1 MKYIYKIVAA
11 LGALSVCPLIVF
23 LDIIYYK
30 ISSAALGTLF
40 YIGQLFGNE
49 TITQAIEENN
59 GTVPE
64 AIADTVSLYDLY
76 GLFSS
81 ASGLANSGNI
91 TEKLEVLVSPAILAG
106 VVLILIALCAVVTA
120 VFAIVAK
127 DNRKVI
133 YSSVAGIGLSLIFK
147 ECFAAIAEPILDG
160 TVSIATL
167 MDSAWGDLIGEFEKF
182 TLTTNFWFIPAVF
195 GAIILWT
202 VIYNYTLPDK
212 EKRERKLMLGE
223 ADDQ

>member
-1 MKYIYKIVAA
+1 MKYIYKVVAA

-30 ISSAALGTLF
+30 LSSVALGTLF
-40 YIGQLFGNE
+40 YVGQLLGNE
-49 TITQAIEENN
+49 TITQAIKDNN

-64 AIADTVSLYDLY
+64 AIADTASLYDLY
-76 GLFSS
+76 NLSSNFS
-81 ASGLANSGNI
+81 GMMNSGDVK
-91 TEKLEVLVSPAILAG
+91 EKFDVLMSPVILAG

-120 VFAIVAK
+120 IFAIVAK

-133 YSSVAGIGLSLIFK
+133 YSCVAGMGLSLIFK

-182 TLTTNFWFIPAVF
+182 TLTTNFWFIPAIF

>member
-1 MKYIYKIVAA
+1 M
-11 LGALSVCPLIVF
+11 
-23 LDIIYYK
+23 
-30 ISSAALGTLF
+30 
-40 YIGQLFGNE
+40 
-49 TITQAIEENN
+49 
-59 GTVPE
+59 
-64 AIADTVSLYDLY
+64 
-76 GLFSS
+76 
-81 ASGLANSGNI
+81 
-91 TEKLEVLVSPAILAG
+91 SPVILAG

-120 VFAIVAK
+120 IFAIVAK

-133 YSSVAGIGLSLIFK
+133 YSCVAGMGLSLIFK

-182 TLTTNFWFIPAVF
+182 TLTTNFWFIPAIF